1 MVKLTCLKVKITSW
15 QTLFWKCNKLN
26 RISTN
31 LNKYGQNKHECCIAY
46 CKHGLFL
53 IHFGFSLTSTRL
65 LCCAPNPCHPGWIE
79 FLGIFPR
86 MQIKTVFYFL
96 DCWSCSIHWFCETRH
111 VCCQLLWL
119 GHKCFCKPCVLADM
133 SQSSL
138 TKFDELGEWAN
149 ANKLWVSPCQ
159 CQWRCGFVDL

>member
-1 MVKLTCLKVKITSW
+1 MVKLTCLKVKIPSW

-79 FLGIFPR
+79 FLGILPR

-96 DCWSCSIHWFCETRH
+96 DCWSCSKASTDFAKPGMFVVSSCDWVTSPFASP
-111 VCCQLLWL
+111 VYLLIWARA
-119 GHKCFCKPCVLADM
+119 HSP
-133 SQSSL
+133 SL
-138 TKFDELGEWAN
+138 TSLVSELMLISFE
-149 ANKLWVSPCQ
+149 
-159 CQWRCGFVDL
+159 

>member
-46 CKHGLFL
+46 CKRGLFL

-96 DCWSCSIHWFCETRH
+96 DCWSCSKASTDFAKPGMFVVSSCDWVTSAFASP
-111 VCCQLLWL
+111 VYLLI
-119 GHKCFCKPCVLADM
+119 GARAHSP
-133 SQSSL
+133 SL
-138 TKFDELGEWAN
+138 TSLVSELMLMLISFE
-149 ANKLWVSPCQ
+149 
-159 CQWRCGFVDL
+159 